1 MPFGNDNLTLTPLG
15 DFNVQDYFLLNPT
28 NGLLTVARDLSQQAE
43 DFFTVRL
50 SGFFFLYLL
59 TAVFSYIYVTQYS
72 RINLLHAHELA
83 HIIFTCD
90 L

>member
-50 SGFFFLYLL
+50 
-59 TAVFSYIYVTQYS
+59 
-72 RINLLHAHELA
+72 
-83 HIIFTCD
+83 
-90 L
+90 